1 MRYAITPYSKEE
13 KRIGMKKIKV
23 IFEEDPTLDN
33 IEITIRAK
41 ENDEQTKAISARL
54 TKEKPDTMSG
64 TDGDGNVCIFDIN
77 DIISISASGKKANI
91 ITVSNKYTARS
102 PLNEME
108 KRLTDGRF
116 VRISRYEIVNLDK
129 ISKYNFTLGG
139 TLRLELSGGIE
150 TWASR
155 RNIPLIR
162 KKLTERE

>member
-1 MRYAITPYSKEE
+1 MRYALTPYSKEE

-41 ENDEQTKAISARL
+41 ENDEQTKALSARL
-54 TKEKPDTMSG
+54 TGEKPDTMSG
-64 TDGDGNVCIFDIN
+64 TD
-77 DIISISASGKKANI
+77 ASGKKANI